1 MMRQVW
7 IVLLLL
13 GVVANLGVGWLAY
26 SDGNMGSVSLSI
38 GLAAM
43 CAGVAYLRI
52 KQGAKK

>member
-1 MMRQVW
+1 MRQVW
-7 IVLLLL
+7 FVLLLL

-26 SDGNMGSVSLSI
+26 NDGNMGSVSLSI
-38 GLAAM
+38 GLAAI